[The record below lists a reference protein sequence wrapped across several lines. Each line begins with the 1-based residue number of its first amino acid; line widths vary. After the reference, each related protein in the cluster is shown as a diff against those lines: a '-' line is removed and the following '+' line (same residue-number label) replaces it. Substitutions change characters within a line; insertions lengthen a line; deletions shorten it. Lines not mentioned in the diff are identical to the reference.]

1 MRSDTI
7 AARATPAGTGGLAV
21 IRVCGTN
28 AIPVAEAVFTP
39 AGNKTLSM
47 LAGYT
52 AAFGRFRDAGGFFDE
67 GVALVFRAPASFTG
81 EDIVELSCHGGIYVA
96 ERLLNALY
104 DAGASPAEPGEF
116 TRRAFVNGK
125 MDLSA
130 AESVLS
136 LIQASSELALRSAFE
151 DRNGRLFAAVNEIKN
166 NVIKSIADIAAWI
179 DYPDEDVPPPD
190 GLSLTIAGIQD
201 DLESLLAGY
210 ENGRILREGI
220 HTAIIGRPNT
230 GKSAMMNRLSGMDRS
245 IVTEHAGTTR
255 DIVEESVRLGNITLR
270 LADTAGI
277 RAAQNPVEVI
287 GVERALQ
294 KAEEAE
300 LLLAVFDGSQAA
312 TSEDKTVIAACR
324 GKKAL
329 ALLNKCDLPSVF
341 DPALFGD
348 GFMRILRISAKTGE
362 GFDLLEKS
370 VESFLTETDIEQ
382 AAPFNARQRDCTV
395 RALTSVKEAADSLQN
410 LTPDVVQMSLESA
423 AAALMELTGEVVTEK
438 VLDDVFSRFCVGK

>member
-21 IRVCGTN
+21 IRVCGTD
-28 AIPVAEAVFTP
+28 AFSVAETVFVA

-52 AAFGRFRDAGGFFDE
+52 AAFGRFRDQGGFFDE

-81 EDIVELSCHGGIYVA
+81 EDIVELSCHGGVYLA

-104 DAGASPAEPGEF
+104 AAGARPAEPGEF

-151 DRNGRLFAAVNEIKN
+151 DRNGRLFAAVNQ
-166 NVIKSIADIAAWI
+166 IKSRIINAIADIAAWI

-190 GLSLTIAGIQD
+190 GLPAAVAEISA

-230 GKSAMMNRLSGMDRS
+230 GKSAIMNRLSGMDRS

-300 LLLAVFDGSQAA
+300 LLLAVFDGSQPPTA
-312 TSEDKTVIAACR
+312 EDKTVIAACR
-324 GKKAL
+324 GKKAI
-329 ALLNKCDLPSVF
+329 ALLNKCDLPFAFEPPLPDDVF
-341 DPALFGD
+341 SA
-348 GFMRILRISAKTGE
+348 ILRISAKTGE
-362 GFDLLEKS
+362 GFETLEQAAQTLLGGAD
-370 VESFLTETDIEQ
+370 TEQ
-382 AAPFNARQRDCTV
+382 AAPFNARQRDCAL
-395 RALTSVKEAADSLQN
+395 RALTAVREAAVSLQD

-423 AAALMELTGEVVTEK
+423 ATALMELTGEAVSEK